1 MGASNASPATNLAT
15 SWVTRLARRV
25 ARIVACSV
33 VMAAAASTSDAATI
47 SGVVTD
53 AAGKP
58 VADAVVFIDQPVAQA
73 SASTPKATMDQIDK
87 TFVPGVLPIVVG
99 TSVSFPN
106 HDQIHHHV
114 YSFSR
119 TKTFEL
125 PLYKGT
131 DASPVLF
138 DKVGVVKVGCNI
150 HDWMSGIILVLPTRW
165 FARTGS
171 DGRYTIADV
180 PDGRHKVVAWHE
192 HSRQKPEDVAKSV
205 QVASA
210 SGTAE
215 ASFTLTI
222 SIPRARPAVRG
233 SRRDP

>member
-1 MGASNASPATNLAT
+1 MGASNAGLVRALACAFTLAAGT
-15 SWVTRLARRV
+15 SL
-25 ARIVACSV
+25 SH
-33 VMAAAASTSDAATI
+33 AATI
-47 SGVVTD
+47 SGVVSD

-58 VADAVVFIDQPVAQA
+58 VADAVVFIERPAGQA
-73 SASTPKATMDQIDK
+73 SGSAPKATMDQINK
-87 TFVPGVLPIVVG
+87 TFVPGVLPIMAG

-131 DASPVLF
+131 DASPVVF

-150 HDWMSGIILVLPTRW
+150 HDWMSGIILVLPTPW

-171 DGRYTIADV
+171 DGRFTLADV
-180 PDGRHKVVAWHE
+180 PEGQHKVVAWHE
-192 HSRQKPEDVAKSV
+192 HSKQKPEDTAKSV
-205 QVASA
+205 EAGA
-210 SGTAE
+210 ATAE
-215 ASFTLTI
+215 ANFTLTI
-222 SIPRARPAVRG
+222 SAPRARPAVRG